1 MTLRVESWRI
11 TALVLAFFAVF
22 LVTAQLEHHDLE
34 CHLKTPQHCSGC
46 NSSPL
51 GSDPHTLASVL
62 RIVLA
67 DAGRAVTVTDL
78 RPGTILTARLSG
90 RSPPLA
96 HVA

>member
-11 TALVLAFFAVF
+11 TALVLALFAVF
-22 LVTAQLEHHDLE
+22 LITAQLEHHDLE

-51 GSDPHTLASVL
+51 GSDPHSLVSVV
-62 RIVLA
+62 RMVLA
-67 DAGRAVTVTDL
+67 DAGRTVCITDL
-78 RPGTILTARLSG
+78 RPATVLSARLSG

-96 HVA
+96 PVV